1 MVGWVTALKLVP
13 WGDVIEA
20 TPQILNAAKKLLG
33 TTRKSKAD
41 APGAASIAASG
52 EEAALPVETQLLHL
66 RERVGQLEQEQIDG
80 AALIQ
85 SLAQQNAQ
93 VIRAVEDLR
102 KRNRRLTLAIAVL
115 GATCLG
121 LLIWAVMQ

>member
-33 TTRKSKAD
+33 TTRKGKAD

-102 KRNRRLTLAIAVL
+102 KRNRRLTLAITVL

-121 LLIWAVMQ
+121 LLIWAVTQ

>member
-20 TPQILNAAKKLLG
+20 TPQILQAAKKLLG
-33 TTRKSKAD
+33 ATRKGKAD
-41 APGAASIAASG
+41 ATATGAIADAG
-52 EEAALPVETQLLHL
+52 TEPTLPTDVQLRHL
-66 RERVGQLEQEQIDG
+66 RERVLQLEQEQLDG

-93 VIRAVEDLR
+93 VIQAVEDLR
-102 KRNRRLTLAIAVL
+102 QRNRRLTLVVTVL
-115 GATCLG
+115 ACTCIG
-121 LLIWAVMQ
+121 LLVWALKQ

>member
-33 TTRKSKAD
+33 TTRKGKAE
-41 APGAASIAASG
+41 APDAASIAASG

-102 KRNRRLTLAIAVL
+102 KRNRRLTLAITVL

-121 LLIWAVMQ
+121 LLIWALMQ

>member
-1 MVGWVTALKLVP
+1 MVGWVAALKLVP

-20 TPQILNAAKKLLG
+20 APQILNAAKKLLG
-33 TTRKSKAD
+33 IRHRGKAD
-41 APGAASIAASG
+41 ATGAASQVGAG
-52 EEAALPVETQLLHL
+52 DETALPAQAQLQHL
-66 RERVGQLEQEQIDG
+66 RARISQLEQEQIDG

-102 KRNRRLTLAIAVL
+102 QRCRRLTQAVAVL
-115 GATCLG
+115 SAACLG
-121 LLIWAVMQ
+121 LLVWAVAS

>member
-33 TTRKSKAD
+33 TTRKGKSE

-52 EEAALPVETQLLHL
+52 EEAALPVEAQLLHL
-66 RERVGQLEQEQIDG
+66 RERVSQLEQEQIDG

-102 KRNRRLTLAIAVL
+102 KRNRRLTLAITVL

>member
-20 TPQILNAAKKLLG
+20 TPQILQAAKKLLG
-33 TTRKSKAD
+33 ATRKGKAD
-41 APGAASIAASG
+41 AAATGSIADAG
-52 EEAALPVETQLLHL
+52 TEPTLPTDVQLRHL
-66 RERVGQLEQEQIDG
+66 RERVLQLEQEQLDG

-93 VIRAVEDLR
+93 VIQAVEDLR
-102 KRNRRLTLAIAVL
+102 QRNRRLTLVVTVL
-115 GATCLG
+115 ACTCIG
-121 LLIWAVMQ
+121 LLVWALKQ

>member
-1 MVGWVTALKLVP
+1 MVGWVAALKLVP

-20 TPQILNAAKKLLG
+20 APQILNAAKKLLG
-33 TTRKSKAD
+33 TRHRGKAN
-41 APGAASIAASG
+41 ATGAASQVG
-52 EEAALPVETQLLHL
+52 GGDETALPAQAQLQHL
-66 RERVGQLEQEQIDG
+66 RARISQLEQEQIDG

-102 KRNRRLTLAIAVL
+102 QRCRRLTQAVAILSA
-115 GATCLG
+115 ACLG
-121 LLIWAVMQ
+121 LLVWAVAS